1 MAHASGERVIVDIGR
16 WLVDSGVRQRAQPLK
31 LPGKVFAVAS
41 APDWTYSVLLDIPVT
56 LDGVRSASLKVS
68 EKTSSQPSPRLPRPR
83 VLHTFPSFV
92 SAQHARRA
100 C

>member
-1 MAHASGERVIVDIGR
+1 MAHARGERVIVDIGR

-56 LDGVRSASLKVS
+56 LGGKQISVV
-68 EKTSSQPSPRLPRPR
+68 ERLREDRLTALPGPPGG
-83 VLHTFPSFV
+83 LPP
-92 SAQHARRA
+92 
-100 C
+100 